1 MPTDYKSKSLTENKK
16 PEKNG
21 ILSFPD
27 FCALCYQGLR
37 NMTRWYLMR
46 WRRQV

>member
-1 MPTDYKSKSLTENKK
+1 MPTHVWSKSMTKNKK

-37 NMTRWYLMR
+37 NMTR
-46 WRRQV
+46 